1 MNSSEHNSIR
11 LFLDGVRPAPDG
23 YTLCRNVNEAKKQI
37 LSAEESK
44 AKIKIID
51 CDHDL
56 GDYLHDGAT
65 EFSFLIGLR
74 KGRFLSPLP
83 VRLRT

>member
-11 LFLDGVRPAPDG
+11 LCLDGVRPAPDG

-37 LSAEESK
+37 LRAEESK
-44 AKIKIID
+44 EKIEIID

-56 GDYLHDGAT
+56 GDYLHD
-65 EFSFLIGLR
+65 
-74 KGRFLSPLP
+74 
-83 VRLRT
+83 